1 MSYSC
6 CHFECGSYSLNY
18 VNQVPWLIAPTVII
32 GCMHGFKVILSSIH
46 DSSSGFT

>member
-18 VNQVPWLIAPTVII
+18 VNQVPWLIVPI
-32 GCMHGFKVILSSIH
+32 GCMRGFKGH
-46 DSSSGFT
+46 TEFNP